1 MWRKRRRCLLHL
13 VALMGVFR
21 GHVEKKHLS
30 NKDFNPLRVGS
41 ELRHGELFPG
51 MFPQF
56 GCETSPPA
64 DPSPLAS
71 DKVTLEA
78 QLILQ
83 GWRMLEDRWQG
94 E

>member
-1 MWRKRRRCLLHL
+1 MEKKRALL

-30 NKDFNPLRVGS
+30 NKDFNPLWVGS

-56 GCETSPPA
+56 GCETTHA
-64 DPSPLAS
+64 DPYPCPL
-71 DKVTLEA
+71 T
-78 QLILQ
+78 
-83 GWRMLEDRWQG
+83 R
-94 E
+94 